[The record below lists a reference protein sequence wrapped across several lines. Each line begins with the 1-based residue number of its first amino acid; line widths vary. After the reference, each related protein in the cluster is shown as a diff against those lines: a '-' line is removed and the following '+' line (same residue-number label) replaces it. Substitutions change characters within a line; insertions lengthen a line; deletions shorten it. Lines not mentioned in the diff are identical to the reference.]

1 MTADDPLRAFKA
13 LMTWIPICILL
24 WVVILILL

>member
-13 LMTWIPICILL
+13 LMIWIPVCIVL
-24 WVVILILL
+24 WIIILILL